1 VAARRITTV
10 AAVAALSAAIGLLAV
25 SAVRTWR
32 ETTPWY
38 GMQLAQGE
46 FGVAV
51 ATVAPG
57 GPAAEGGV
65 REGDRL
71 LRLGGRP
78 VETEVAAQAIL
89 TGHVAG
95 ARLGVH
101 VMRDGESVPLRVV
114 PAALVRWRPDRILG
128 SLVGLAFLAGALA
141 VMLRPRGG
149 AADRIYAA

>member
-1 VAARRITTV
+1 MAARRLTTV
-10 AAVAALSAAIGLLAV
+10 TASAALAAAVGLLAV

-51 ATVAPG
+51 VKVAPG
-57 GPAAEGGV
+57 GPAAQADV
-65 REGDRL
+65 RGGDRL

-89 TGHVAG
+89 TGHAAG
-95 ARLGVH
+95 ARLGLLVS
-101 VMRDGESVPLRVV
+101 REGATAPLRVT
-114 PAALVRWRPDRILG
+114 PAALVRWP
-128 SLVGLAFLAGALA
+128 
-141 VMLRPRGG
+141 
-149 AADRIYAA
+149 